1 MDIDNEMRR
10 EVWRTGRGRQ
20 PGRGRR
26 STSPLGGWSCG
37 PSLVTV
43 ILNTTPST
51 TTWSNISRP
60 SPQVPH
66 TISTFIFMTLF
77 QNCGK
82 LAREEVNYL

>member
-10 EVWRTGRGRQ
+10 EVWRTVCGLQ

-26 STSPLGGWSCG
+26 STSPLGGWVSG

-51 TTWSNISRP
+51 ISRP
-60 SPQVPH
+60 SPQVRLSLH